1 MTMNENLMMFF
12 ENVKMIF
19 SSMKISVFQIQF
31 LLMMLDQIIELS
43 NM

>member
-1 MTMNENLMMFF
+1 MFF